1 MPATG
6 LPALGNPQGLW
17 LLGLLAPLVVLYVL
31 KVRRQRVTVAS
42 TWLWQAAARD
52 MLARRPWQRL
62 RGRLLLFVEGLA
74 LLALGLALARPALS
88 GGRIDSE
95 HLALVIDASASMLAD
110 SAGEPRFASAKAAAV
125 RVVAALPPGADVLL
139 IEAGAEPRVV
149 GPADRDLSRV
159 RGRLAALTAQG
170 VEGHLDRAIAL
181 ASEQLAQRA
190 GSRRIVVI
198 SDDGGLSTPLPQ
210 TRVPLS
216 VVKIG
221 EPVDNAGIVRIDVG
235 RATDNAAKNPQ
246 ERVEVFAEV
255 ASFGKAARD
264 VFVTLKQRNSP
275 TVLASRKL
283 RLEPGQKTPVVLG
296 FEATPGDAGTG
307 LLVELSP
314 HDALAV
320 DDSAFG
326 RVPPSRKLTT
336 ITSPA
341 HQSPWFERAL
351 LADPDLELL
360 GVPLAELGTSGIGDD
375 ALVVVTGACPPELPG
390 ADFVI
395 LNPPA
400 GPCRSAVVGKQLDA
414 PVVTSWDRTDSRLR
428 FITLDGVSIA
438 KAHAID
444 PPSAQSLLVKG
455 REGALVVDIS
465 EAGRTGTLVGFDV
478 GESNW
483 PLRASFVLFVRNLAE
498 LARAHRQSHVVGPA
512 RSGSPLRLRV
522 PSALTQVKMTDPAG
536 VESVLEARSGVAV
549 LPHPDQPGFYLVS
562 YAGPHPGS
570 SLSVVNLT
578 SEAESDLRKATPGS
592 AAGNGSTTPTRSP
605 VTESPGDWSFLLAAI
620 SLLAIVA
627 QVVWLTRSTGR
638 VDAGRIRPLRPE
650 RRGTA

>member
-1 MPATG
+1 M
-6 LPALGNPQGLW
+6 
-17 LLGLLAPLVVLYVL
+17 LGLLAPLVVLYIL

-52 MLARRPWQRL
+52 MLARSPWQRL
-62 RGRLLLFVEGLA
+62 RGRVLLFVEGLA
-74 LLALGLALARPALS
+74 LTAFAIALARPALS

-95 HLALVIDASASMLAD
+95 HIALVVDVSASMLAD
-110 SAGEPRFASAKAAAV
+110 SAGEPRFVAAKAAAE
-125 RVVAALPPGADVLL
+125 RVLAALPPGADVLL
-139 IEAGAEPRVV
+139 IEAGTEPRVV

-159 RGRLAALTAQG
+159 RARLSTLAARG
-170 VEGHLDRAIAL
+170 VEGHLERAITL
-181 ASEQLAQRA
+181 ASEQLAQRG

-198 SDDGGLSTPLPQ
+198 SDDGGLSKPLPQ

-216 VVKIG
+216 VVKVG
-221 EPVDNAGIVRIDVG
+221 EPVDNAGIVRVDVG
-235 RATDNAAKNPQ
+235 RAADRSAAVPQ

-255 ASFGKAARD
+255 VSFGKVARD

-283 RLEPGQKTPVVLG
+283 RLEPGQKAPVVLG
-296 FEATPGDAGTG
+296 FEAAPGDAGTG

-314 HDALAV
+314 PDALTV

-360 GVPLAELGTSGIGDD
+360 SVPLADLATSGIADD
-375 ALVVVTGACPPELPG
+375 AWVVVSGACPPELPG
-390 ADFVI
+390 TDFVI

-400 GPCRSAVVGKQLDA
+400 GACRGAVVGQVLEA
-414 PVVTSWDRTDSRLR
+414 PVVTSWDRTDPRLR

-438 KAHAID
+438 KAHAIE

-455 REGALVVDIS
+455 REGALIVDVS

-498 LARAHRQSHVVGPA
+498 LARSHRQSLVVGPA
-512 RSGSPLRLRV
+512 RSGSPVRLRV
-522 PSALTQVKMTDPAG
+522 PSAVQQVKLTDPAG
-536 VESVLEARSGVAV
+536 VESVLESRGGVAII
-549 LPHPDQPGFYLVS
+549 PHPDQPGFYLVS
-562 YAGPHPGS
+562 YTGPRPGVA
-570 SLSVVNLT
+570 LSVVNLT
-578 SEAESDLRKATPGS
+578 SASESDLRRASPGS
-592 AAGNGSTTPTRSP
+592 QSTAGRPLPSRSP
-605 VTESPGDWSFLLAAI
+605 VTESPGDWSFLAAGLA
-620 SLLAIVA
+620 LLAIVV
-627 QVVWLTRSTGR
+627 QVIWLTRSPGSVQT
-638 VDAGRIRPLRPE
+638 GRIRPLRPE